1 MASSISVAVLSIV
14 FLLAPRVAWATCY
27 WQNSTLAPD
36 SQYSIAQD
44 DTACFPDQDNSP
56 CCGTGWTCMSDGV
69 CYIEQEGESFYYRG
83 TCTDRT
89 WDSQQCPGWCFA
101 ESEWKHP
108 TASTGNCGLSEADLT
123 STADS
128 NTSIP
133 LDKCDTTEGM
143 PPYEDVG
150 WMDQNAYSLSD
161 WYCCPGDETCNCDT
175 GKDAIKLGASQ
186 PITITVIGSTSW
198 PGFTST
204 TSLFTAE
211 PLVTNGTSTST
222 DSQAAATTSS
232 SGTNSVSTTTPGS
245 SSQSAIS
252 AAASASSS
260 SPAVSSSPS
269 SGSGNTA
276 LAAGLGAG
284 LGAAAVLVGVLA
296 FFLIRSRRR
305 KNKTKAA
312 GGVDYG
318 GLPKGNSNSPSQK
331 PLYAAEMHTPQS
343 APSYRDNP
351 YPGAEQQLKPELAG
365 AGEYNRTEMPAESEG
380 HTVFKKDNRAELA
393 GS

>member
-1 MASSISVAVLSIV
+1 MASPIFIALFSSV
-14 FLLAPRVAWATCY
+14 FLLAPRLALATCY

-56 CCGTGWTCMSDGV
+56 CCGTGWTCLSDGV
-69 CYIEQEGESFYYRG
+69 CYIEQNGESFYYRG

-101 ESEWKHP
+101 E
-108 TASTGNCGLSEADLT
+108 N
-123 STADS
+123 S

-133 LDKCDTTEGM
+133 LEKCASTE
-143 PPYEDVG
+143 
-150 WMDQNAYSLSD
+150 D
-161 WYCCPGDETCNCDT
+161 WYCCPGDENCSCDT

-186 PITITVIGSTSW
+186 PVTITVIGSTSW
-198 PGFTST
+198 PGFSST

-211 PLVTNGTSTST
+211 PLVSDGTSTST
-222 DSQAAATTSS
+222 DSQAAATTSAS
-232 SGTNSVSTTTPGS
+232 STNSVSTTTPGS
-245 SSQSAIS
+245 SSQSATS
-252 AAASASSS
+252 VATSASSS
-260 SPAVSSSPS
+260 SAAVS
-269 SGSGNTA
+269 SGSGSGSSNTG

-305 KNKTKAA
+305 KNKAKA
-312 GGVDYG
+312 GGGFGYG
-318 GLPKGNSNSPSQK
+318 GLPNSDSPSQK
-331 PLYAAEMHTPQS
+331 PLYATEMHTPQS
-343 APSYRDNP
+343 APSYRDDP
-351 YPGAEQQLKPELAG
+351 YLGAEQQHKPELAG
-365 AGEYNRTEMPAESEG
+365 AGEYNRTEMPAQSEG
-380 HTVFKKDNRAELA
+380 HTVFKKGNRAELA